1 MKSDLRDIPGV
12 GKAIEQDLL
21 NLGVR
26 CVADLR
32 GQDPESLYARD
43 CAFKGYQEDRCQLY
57 VFRLAVYFAENAD
70 REGEKLKWWYW
81 KDHIYAPRINAVESE
96 ERHESP

>member
-12 GKAIEQDLL
+12 GQAIEQDLL
-21 NLGVR
+21 NMGVR

-43 CAFKGYQEDRCQLY
+43 CALKGYREDRCQLY
-57 VFRLAVYFAENAD
+57 VFRMAVYYAENTNRD
-70 REGEKLKWWYW
+70 REKLKWWYW
-81 KDHIYAPRINAVESE
+81 KDHTYVSRINALESE
-96 ERHESP
+96 DRHESY